1 MVIVIWFYVPFLAN
15 LGLMHDNCSSTFLP
29 LMMSRRIL
37 QNNIMKVFLQFLKIN
52 LNAQMDKRILKY
64 FIGRS
69 LEDVI
74 IIKWNR
80 TERKKNTQVQ
90 IIILMV

>member
-1 MVIVIWFYVPFLAN
+1 MVIVSCFYVPFLAN
-15 LGLMHDNCSSTFLP
+15 LGSRHDNCNSTFLP

-80 TERKKNTQVQ
+80 TERKTNAQVQ